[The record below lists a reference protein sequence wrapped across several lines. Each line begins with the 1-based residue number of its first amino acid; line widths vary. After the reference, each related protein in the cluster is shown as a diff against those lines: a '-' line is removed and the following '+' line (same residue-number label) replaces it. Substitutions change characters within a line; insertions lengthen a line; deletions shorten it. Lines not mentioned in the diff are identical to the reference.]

1 MGLLMSED
9 MLNVMGSFI
18 STELDAFE
26 NLHKELEEKDKEIE
40 RLNKLISQREKK
52 WEKWTTEKQIL
63 SSKMSDYLCKYQ
75 NIKREYTK
83 QIKISTDRKNEIER
97 LIRQQEL
104 SKERA
109 ECISNKY
116 NNLIKDK
123 DAEIKQMRKKL
134 INVKKTLLL
143 NFDTQETIFRALNT
157 LKDIDINGWR

>member
-1 MGLLMSED
+1 MNEMYIYLEQH
-9 MLNVMGSFI
+9 NYI
-18 STELDAFE
+18 SR
-26 NLHKELEEKDKEIE
+26 NKNKDPF
-40 RLNKLISQREKK
+40 
-52 WEKWTTEKQIL
+52 
-63 SSKMSDYLCKYQ
+63 
-75 NIKREYTK
+75 
-83 QIKISTDRKNEIER
+83 
-97 LIRQQEL
+97 RQQEL

-143 NFDTQETIFRALNT
+143 GFDTQETIFRALNT